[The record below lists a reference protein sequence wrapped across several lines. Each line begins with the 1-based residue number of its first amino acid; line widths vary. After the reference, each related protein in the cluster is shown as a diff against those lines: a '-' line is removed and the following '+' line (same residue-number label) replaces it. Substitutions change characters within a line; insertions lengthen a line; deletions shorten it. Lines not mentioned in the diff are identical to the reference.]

1 MYSEEVCIVK
11 NLGGNFCSGTVERT
25 LLASVSQGRFDY
37 VVGKIKKDLR
47 KTRKDSREGI
57 FLQGRE

>member
-1 MYSEEVCIVK
+1 M
-11 NLGGNFCSGTVERT
+11 GTVERT